1 MSSRA
6 ALYIFGHG
14 AICSPVARGHHIGW
28 SAGSARRPD
37 AAAHRQKPAGTER
50 LHVLHRSR
58 TVPWH
63 GQIDLVEP
71 FSGSTRSRLDPD
83 IKKRCRTPQR
93 RSRSRHQCAV
103 SKIVEDDCGIFRVGE
118 TNARDGF
125 SSREPITWACYRWV
139 SRSLSSGALLRNP
152 LAHAGYLLTL
162 NVHAKGKSASDD
174 QDGRGQYL
182 ARSIPHVTATGM

>member
-1 MSSRA
+1 M
-6 ALYIFGHG
+6 FGHG

-37 AAAHRQKPAGTER
+37 AAAHRQKPARAER

-83 IKKRCRTPQR
+83 IEKRCRTPQR
-93 RSRSRHQCAV
+93 RARSRHQCAV
-103 SKIVEDDCGIFRVGE
+103 SKIVEDDCGIFGVGA
-118 TNARDGF
+118 TNARDGLALANP
-125 SSREPITWACYRWV
+125 SHGLAIDGYRGV
-139 SRSLSSGALLRNP
+139 YHRVRGLFAL
-152 LAHAGYLLTL
+152 
-162 NVHAKGKSASDD
+162 
-174 QDGRGQYL
+174 
-182 ARSIPHVTATGM
+182 SIPHIAAPVIGRVFARPVGSCGLLAGIECTREGQIGLR